1 LLERIAFHS
10 TLIALVPCGQARKN
24 APDVNGAHLPAAFET
39 HLLEV
44 CASHTAAFEA
54 HLLEVC
60 ASHTHQQG
68 EDVGPRNA
76 NGEGDAG

>member
-1 LLERIAFHS
+1 MLERIAFHS

-24 APDVNGAHLPAAFET
+24 APDVNGAHLPAAFE
-39 HLLEV
+39 
-44 CASHTAAFEA
+44 A

-68 EDVGPRNA
+68 EDVGPSNV